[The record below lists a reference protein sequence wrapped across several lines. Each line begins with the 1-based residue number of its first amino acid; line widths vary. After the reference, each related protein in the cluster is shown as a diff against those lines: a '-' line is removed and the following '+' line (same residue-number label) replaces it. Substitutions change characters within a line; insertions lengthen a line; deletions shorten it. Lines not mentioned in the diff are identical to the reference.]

1 MFKTVIKIANVW
13 VDATGSTT
21 RAQAR
26 KLAKFYREGYV
37 SPNVVTAKVVR
48 VKGES

>member
-13 VDATGSTT
+13 VDASQDTT

-26 KLAKFYREGYV
+26 RLANFYRSPYA
-37 SPNVVTAKVVR
+37 SPNVAGAKVVR
-48 VKGES
+48 VEAK

>member
-13 VDATGSTT
+13 VDASQLVT

-26 KLAKFYREGYV
+26 YLANYYRGPYA
-37 SPNVVTAKVVR
+37 SPNVVAAKVVR
-48 VKGES
+48 VTDK